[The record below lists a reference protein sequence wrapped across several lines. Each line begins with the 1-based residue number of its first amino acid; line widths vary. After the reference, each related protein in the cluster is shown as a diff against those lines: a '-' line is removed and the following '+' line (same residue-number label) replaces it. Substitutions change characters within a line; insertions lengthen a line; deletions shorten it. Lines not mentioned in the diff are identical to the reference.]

1 MLKKTSAIV
10 IYLIVCSA
18 VGYYLIH
25 SVRPRLFIPFTLLI
39 PFFLVIIF
47 HYNGWLRLTH
57 KNLLKQPLF
66 VTSIALPVYLFVM
79 YGLWAWKDHSINFT
93 SDGFNNFLEISKLPL
108 IILASSV
115 PLAAIVS
122 NIHRT
127 IQTEAQI
134 NSSETKNSID
144 RHLAHEK
151 NFVEKIK
158 EMTTFTMQNFVDESQ
173 KYYTHNEQNKT
184 KLLTSHE
191 VKISNPYL
199 LYSNIYKNSNINI
212 NSDYS
217 PDNEFKDNIL
227 NILDIIENS
236 LSLTELPSHENA
248 KGFMT
253 RLNTVSFN
261 TAKLLDIL
269 CVDCIS
275 IALVQLTLKEHSIK
289 TFTHNEGIIGESLE
303 AAFYLTK
310 KILKMAYGI
319 QLKNHDN
326 IYNYLYIGDIRFIP
340 EHLMTSIQPFYSPE
354 WSAYVSEYT
363 EIVKQPEQVLDQ
375 VEIVEGGEKLATEH

>member
-1 MLKKTSAIV
+1 M
-10 IYLIVCSA
+10 
-18 VGYYLIH
+18 
-25 SVRPRLFIPFTLLI
+25 
-39 PFFLVIIF
+39 IIF
-47 HYNGWLRLTH
+47 HYNDWLKLTH

-66 VTSIALPVYLFVM
+66 VTSVALPVYLFVM

-158 EMTTFTMQNFVDESQ
+158 EMTTFTMQNFVDEPT
-173 KYYTHNEQNKT
+173 KYHTDNEDKKT

-199 LYSNIYKNSNINI
+199 LYSNIYKNSNTSI
-212 NSDYS
+212 NSNYS
-217 PDNEFKDNIL
+217 PDDEFKNKIL
-227 NILDIIENS
+227 NTLDIIENS
-236 LSLTELPSHENA
+236 LALTELPSHDNA
-248 KGFMT
+248 KTFIT

-289 TFTHNEGIIGESLE
+289 TFTHIEGIFGESLE

-310 KILKMAYGI
+310 KILKIAYGI
-319 QLKNHDN
+319 QLTNYVN

-340 EHLMTSIQPFYSPE
+340 ENLMTSIQPFYSPE

-363 EIVKQPEQVLDQ
+363 EIVKQPE
-375 VEIVEGGEKLATEH
+375 EILEQDEIAGGCENLATEH

>member
-1 MLKKTSAIV
+1 
-10 IYLIVCSA
+10 
-18 VGYYLIH
+18 
-25 SVRPRLFIPFTLLI
+25 
-39 PFFLVIIF
+39 
-47 HYNGWLRLTH
+47 
-57 KNLLKQPLF
+57 
-66 VTSIALPVYLFVM
+66 M

-93 SDGFNNFLEISKLPL
+93 SDGFNHFLEISKLPL

-144 RHLAHEK
+144 RHFAHEK
-151 NFVEKIK
+151 NFVDKIK
-158 EMTTFTMQNFVDESQ
+158 EMTTFTMQNFVDEST
-173 KYYTHNEQNKT
+173 KYHIHNEEEKT

-199 LYSNIYKNSNINI
+199 LYSNIYTKSNISL

-217 PDNEFKDNIL
+217 PDDEFKDRL
-227 NILDIIENS
+227 LDILDIIENS
-236 LSLTELPSHENA
+236 LSLTDLPSHDDA
-248 KGFMT
+248 LGFMT

-261 TAKLLDIL
+261 TAKLLDTL

-275 IALVQLTLKEHSIK
+275 IALVKLTLKEFTIK
-289 TFTHNEGIIGESLE
+289 TFTHSEGIIGESLE
-303 AAFYLTK
+303 AGFYLTK
-310 KILKMAYGI
+310 KILKIAYGV
-319 QLKNHDN
+319 QLKEYIN

-340 EHLMTSIQPFYSPE
+340 EELMTYIQPFYSPE
-354 WSAYVSEYT
+354 WSAYVSEFT
-363 EIVKQPEQVLDQ
+363 EIVSEKPE
-375 VEIVEGGEKLATEH
+375 